1 MATIDQFKAQLTSG
15 GVRSN
20 RFQVFIPRAGERVE
34 FLVKAAQIP
43 AETFGGPIEVNF
55 RGAKLKL
62 PGERTYED
70 WTVTVLN
77 DVDFSIRTG
86 MENRM
91 GEIQER
97 DSGVGATDLDYL
109 VSRAFVSQLHRYES
123 VLATYEFFN
132 MYPSSI
138 GSISLDMDTEEVQ
151 TYDIT
156 FTYSHF
162 ERTV

>member
-1 MATIDQFKAQLTSG
+1 MATIAQFKAQLTSG

-20 RFQVFIPRAGERVE
+20 RFKVFIPKAGERVE

-43 AETFGGPIEVNF
+43 TEAFGGPIEVNF

-70 WTVTVLN
+70 WTVTVIN

-86 MENRM
+86 MENWM
-91 GEIQER
+91 AEIQNR

-109 VSRAFVSQLHRYES
+109 VSRAFVSQLHRDES

-132 MYPSSI
+132 MYPSNL

>member
-86 MENRM
+86 MENWM
-91 GEIQER
+91 GEYKKGI
-97 DSGVGATDLDYL
+97 VAL
-109 VSRAFVSQLHRYES
+109 VKL
-123 VLATYEFFN
+123 T
-132 MYPSSI
+132 
-138 GSISLDMDTEEVQ
+138 
-151 TYDIT
+151 
-156 FTYSHF
+156 
-162 ERTV
+162 